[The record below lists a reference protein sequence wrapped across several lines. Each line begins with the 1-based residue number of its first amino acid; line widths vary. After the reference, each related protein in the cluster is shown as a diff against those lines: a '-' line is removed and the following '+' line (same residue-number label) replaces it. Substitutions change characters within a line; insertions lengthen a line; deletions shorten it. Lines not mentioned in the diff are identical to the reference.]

1 MRRALASTA
10 IGAALALAAAGC
22 GGSPGD
28 LMSITVTGGPGK
40 VNQDIVIR
48 ADGLATCN
56 GGEAE
61 DIGSDALIEAREIER
76 EVGDIAKRG
85 DVYEARRKP
94 GLELRD
100 YVLRRDDGEVR
111 WTETAEGLPEI
122 LPRAQL
128 LALQL
133 GRQLC

>member
-1 MRRALASTA
+1 MRARLAASTA
-10 IGAALALAAAGC
+10 LAIAAFTTAGC

-28 LMSITVTGGPGK
+28 LMSINVTGGPGNVK
-40 VNQDIVIR
+40 QDIVIR

-56 GGEAE
+56 DGAE
-61 DIGSDALIEAREIER
+61 KDIGSERLIEAREIER
-76 EVGDIAKRG
+76 EVGDLAKRG
-85 DVYEARRKP
+85 AVYEARQRA
-94 GLELRD
+94 ELKLRN

-111 WTETAEGLPEI
+111 WTETARGLPEI

-133 GRQLC
+133 GRELC